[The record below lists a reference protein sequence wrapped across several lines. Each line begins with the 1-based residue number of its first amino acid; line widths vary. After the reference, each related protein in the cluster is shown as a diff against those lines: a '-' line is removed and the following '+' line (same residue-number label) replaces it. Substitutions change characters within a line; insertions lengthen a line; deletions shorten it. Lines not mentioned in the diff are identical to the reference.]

1 MISIS
6 SSYWPLENKDNI
18 IDSENND
25 YQVQKQN
32 FIISS
37 PLIYKN
43 QNQNNIIEKQG
54 RSVNEKKILQSSLIN
69 NINFNKDFNNSNI
82 KKLNTNI
89 ELKME
94 DNNKIENK
102 NPFVIN
108 KQSIS
113 KEIKDEFFLGR
124 KHGRKKRDDNSKR
137 VHNKYS
143 NDNIR
148 RKIKHLV
155 LKSFVSFFNEKIKE
169 IYKGDI
175 GQNILK
181 KELLPL
187 NKGVKFESS
196 VKFNQILL
204 ERKLKDIYS
213 ENITTRFTNFPLDH
227 NIKLIHKLIN
237 EKEEE
242 KRHYFINLFNLTF
255 LDCLNHYR
263 GAYTIEELKGMKCFK
278 EVQNEFD
285 NDQDYKT
292 ILQYHLNNF
301 DKTLKI
307 IKPRKPK
314 KMRRNN

>member
-1 MISIS
+1 MSSIS
-6 SSYWPLENKDNI
+6 SSYWSLENKDNI

-25 YQVQKQN
+25 SQVQKQN

-54 RSVNEKKILQSSLIN
+54 RSVDENKFLKSSLIN
-69 NINFNKDFNNSNI
+69 NITFNKDFNNSNI

-124 KHGRKKRDDNSKR
+124 KHGRKKKDDNSIG
-137 VHNKYS
+137 VHNKYT
-143 NDNIR
+143 NDNIM

-155 LKSFVSFFNEKIKE
+155 LKSFVSFFNKKLKN
-169 IYKGDI
+169 IYKEDI

-187 NKGVKFESS
+187 NKEVKYKSS
-196 VKFNQILL
+196 IKFNQILL
-204 ERKLKDIYS
+204 KRTLKDIYS
-213 ENITTRFTNFPLDH
+213 DNITTRFTNFPKDH
-227 NIKLIHKLIN
+227 NIKLIQKLVN
-237 EKEEE
+237 EKDEE
-242 KRHYFINLFNLTF
+242 KRIYFIGLFNLTF
-255 LDCLNHYR
+255 LDCLRHFR
-263 GAYTIEELKGMKCFK
+263 GTISIELLEGMNCFK
-278 EVQNEFD
+278 DIQKEFD
-285 NDQDYKT
+285 NNQDYKT
-292 ILQYHLNNF
+292 ILEYHINNF
-301 DKTLKI
+301 EKI
-307 IKPRKPK
+307 LRKKKPRKRTK
-314 KMRRNN
+314 NNGEN